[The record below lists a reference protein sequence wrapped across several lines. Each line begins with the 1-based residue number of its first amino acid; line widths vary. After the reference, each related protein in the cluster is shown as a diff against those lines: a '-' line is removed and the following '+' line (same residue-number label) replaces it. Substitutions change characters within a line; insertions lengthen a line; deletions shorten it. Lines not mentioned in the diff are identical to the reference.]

1 MRRIIFTENAPTPI
15 GPYSQ
20 AISVEGKFI
29 FISGQIPLTSNGILA
44 GDDISSQT
52 HQVIKN
58 IEAILQSENLTLRNV
73 VKATVF
79 LKNMDDFGPMNQIY
93 EQYFSESKP
102 ARAAVQVAKL
112 PRDVLIEIEAIAV
125 Y

>member
-112 PRDVLIEIEAIAV
+112 PRDVLIEIEAIDV